1 MATIVKRPE
10 GTYRAQI
17 RRKGYKPISAAFTKR
32 KDAVDRAQ
40 KTEAALIE
48 RRFFPER
55 EKHTLS
61 EAIARY
67 TQETLPKYKPGTAEK
82 KRQVLAWWEKRLGK
96 VYLSD
101 IDTSFLL
108 GELAKASFAPATHNA
123 YAAHLSTLFT
133 TAIRKWGWMQSFPS
147 IERFHIPKRR
157 IRILNSEERERLL
170 AACKASHSTNLYAV
184 VFLALTTGGRYREI
198 LRLRWE
204 DIDFDRGYVTF
215 WLTKNG
221 RVRSV
226 PLTRQAREMLTTIQ
240 QGSSPYLFFSRL
252 RQNQSTLWRAWDLAR
267 TRARLRDFRFH
278 DLRHTFASYL
288 AKSGASLFDIG
299 ELLGHRKM
307 ESTLIYVHMI
317 EGHTRKVVDRMAE
330 EFFSD

>member
-32 KDAVDRAQ
+32 KDAVDWAQ

-123 YAAHLSTLFT
+123 YAAHLSTLLLPPSVNGGGCNPSPALKGFT
-133 TAIRKWGWMQSFPS
+133 
-147 IERFHIPKRR
+147 
-157 IRILNSEERERLL
+157 
-170 AACKASHSTNLYAV
+170 
-184 VFLALTTGGRYREI
+184 YRS
-198 LRLRWE
+198 
-204 DIDFDRGYVTF
+204 DV
-215 WLTKNG
+215 
-221 RVRSV
+221 SV
-226 PLTRQAREMLTTIQ
+226 
-240 QGSSPYLFFSRL
+240 Y
-252 RQNQSTLWRAWDLAR
+252 
-267 TRARLRDFRFH
+267 
-278 DLRHTFASYL
+278 
-288 AKSGASLFDIG
+288 
-299 ELLGHRKM
+299 
-307 ESTLIYVHMI
+307 
-317 EGHTRKVVDRMAE
+317 
-330 EFFSD
+330 